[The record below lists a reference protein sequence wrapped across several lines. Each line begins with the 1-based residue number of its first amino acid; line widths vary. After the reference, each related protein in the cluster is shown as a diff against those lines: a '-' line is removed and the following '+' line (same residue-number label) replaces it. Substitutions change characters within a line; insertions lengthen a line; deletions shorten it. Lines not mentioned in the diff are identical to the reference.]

1 MISQHDSQATLC
13 NDVTPACH
21 IRRVPSAA
29 FQLASLGGLGGVSDI
44 DPTVLPPGRIVVVD
58 EDLGTRESFARL
70 FARVGRDC
78 AGFSAGAEF
87 LADGQGTEP
96 TCAILGFHLA
106 DGTGLEF
113 QRTLSKERTA
123 TSVIFQTAGN
133 PVEAAVHAMK
143 AGALDILTK
152 PFRDD
157 AVLAA
162 IGPAL
167 ERSRM
172 LIEDAKHLRVLADR
186 HASLTL
192 RERQIFVLVAS
203 GLMNKQVAFALGLSE
218 ITVKAH
224 RGRVMRKMQARSLP
238 DLVIMAGRLG
248 LNQADPVVT
257 MP

>member
-1 MISQHDSQATLC
+1 
-13 NDVTPACH
+13 
-21 IRRVPSAA
+21 
-29 FQLASLGGLGGVSDI
+29 
-44 DPTVLPPGRIVVVD
+44 
-58 EDLGTRESFARL
+58 
-70 FARVGRDC
+70 
-78 AGFSAGAEF
+78 
-87 LADGQGTEP
+87 
-96 TCAILGFHLA
+96 
-106 DGTGLEF
+106 
-113 QRTLSKERTA
+113 
-123 TSVIFQTAGN
+123 
-133 PVEAAVHAMK
+133 
-143 AGALDILTK
+143 
-152 PFRDD
+152 
-157 AVLAA
+157 
-162 IGPAL
+162 
-167 ERSRM
+167 M